1 MVIKIKYTALIL
13 VFSLLCN
20 NINALTFKKKKT
32 VKQDATSIVKETVTP
47 KQIPGP
53 FDYTISPEIPEQVE
67 FCGKTIKLDRYD
79 LKERYDREL
88 LAMLYMHSS
97 SLLLIKRANRY
108 FPVIEPILKANGI
121 PDDMKY
127 LACIESHLDYK
138 ALSSAKAVG
147 MWQFMPETAKE
158 YGLVVNDEVDE
169 RYNIERSTEAA
180 CRYLKYAYSLYGDWA
195 TAAVSYNTGYA
206 RVSRELLRQ
215 RAATGLDLW
224 LVDET
229 MRYFFRIVTC
239 KDFMNNPKKY
249 GFMIS
254 KETLYP
260 PFLTKDTIVG
270 GKVPNWIDFADSLGV
285 TFYDLKYFNT
295 WIRSDSLVNID
306 NNSYKVTYPVKESK
320 FYNNKNI
327 PVHQKSWVSD
337 VD

>member
-1 MVIKIKYTALIL
+1 MGIKIKYLSYIL

-20 NINALTFKKKKT
+20 NTYALTLKKKKA
-32 VKQDATSIVKETVTP
+32 VKQDVTIIEKEPVVK
-47 KQIPGP
+47 KQTLNP
-53 FDYTISPEIPEQVE
+53 FDYTIAPEIPEQVE

-79 LKERYDREL
+79 MKERYDREL

-108 FPVIEPILKANGI
+108 FPVIEPILKANGV

-138 ALSSAKAVG
+138 AVSSAKALG
-147 MWQFMPETAKE
+147 MWQFMPETARE

-169 RYNIERSTEAA
+169 RYSVEKSTEAA
-180 CRYLKYAYSLYGDWA
+180 CKYLKYAYSLYGDWA

-224 LVDET
+224 LVDEN

-239 KDFMNNPKKY
+239 KDFMNDPKKY
-249 GFMIS
+249 GFMIK

-260 PFLTKDTIVG
+260 PFITKDTVVS
-270 GKVPNWIDFADSLGV
+270 GKIPDWIDFADSLGV

-295 WIRSDSLVNID
+295 WIRSDSLINAEGKTF
-306 NNSYKVTYPVKESK
+306 KVSYPVTESK
-320 FYNNKNI
+320 FYNKKNI